1 MKINYNNI
9 YNYNNNMDDI
19 SNWIRCLLKIK
30 YIYKTFKN
38 KKNKKKFFLNFLILK
53 YI

>member
-1 MKINYNNI
+1 MKII

-30 YIYKTFKN
+30 YIYETFIKTKKI
-38 KKNKKKFFLNFLILK
+38 KKNSF
-53 YI
+53 